1 MRKII
6 LSIALIALLFSFST
20 VTSGSEIVQDPE
32 KEQKDTLSENN
43 ITIQNTDLL
52 SIQDEEE
59 DKNEKRR
66 RDRRRF
72 TPHWSSFEI
81 GLNNYLTSDFSTNL
95 PDNEYFMDINTG
107 KSLNININF
116 AQLGIGLSR
125 YFGLVTGLGLEFN
138 NYHFNGNNNIMKNE
152 LGVIVEY
159 DAGADG
165 IYLDKS
171 KLSTTYFVIPV
182 LLEAQLPVNRY
193 KTINL
198 AAGVISGAKIFSH
211 TKMKYY
217 ENGKKKIKEKDDY
230 SLNILRYGPT
240 VRLGYECFQIYA
252 TYYLNTLFKENKG
265 PELYPIQIGLS
276 FTFD

>member
-1 MRKII
+1 MKRTI
-6 LSIALIALLFSFST
+6 LLIALIALLFGFPT
-20 VTSGSEIVQDPE
+20 AISGSKTVQSPE
-32 KEQKDTLSENN
+32 KEQKDSLSETNN
-43 ITIQNTDLL
+43 TFHNIDVLLIQ
-52 SIQDEEE
+52 EE

-81 GLNNYLTSDFSTNL
+81 GLNNYLTSDYSTSL
-95 PDNEYFMDINTG
+95 PNDINFMDLNTG

-125 YFGLVTGLGLEFN
+125 HFGLVTGLGLEFN
-138 NYHFNGNNNIMKNE
+138 NYHFDGNNNIMKDDM
-152 LGVIVEY
+152 GVIVEY

-171 KLSTTYFVIPV
+171 KLATTYFVIPV
-182 LLEAQLPVNRY
+182 LLEAQLPVNRR

-198 AAGVISGAKIFSH
+198 AAGMITGAKISSR
-211 TKMKYY
+211 TKMVYHDD
-217 ENGKKKIKEKDDY
+217 GKEKIKEKDDY
-230 SLNILRYGPT
+230 SLHILRYGPT

-252 TYYLNTLFKENKG
+252 TYYLNSLFKENKG
-265 PELYPIQIGLS
+265 PELYPVQIGLS